1 MSNKETAGPT
11 SPAFLFLDES
21 PVPIP
26 QPSETL
32 SFRPQQTTAK
42 AVVCEVEEPA
52 VKCLRRFS
60 CVNVPTQAKIGL
72 EWATDH
78 NKITWRYSRFSKYFA
93 NYAKDGAFHLWAMPA
108 TPALPQK
115 KGALSAKPEYNS
127 GDCAFVFAITT
138 PTISGKATI
147 TDQLR
152 FVEKLRYIR
161 SKPDQSWVV

>member
-72 EWATDH
+72 EWHRPSLIA
-78 NKITWRYSRFSKYFA
+78 SS
-93 NYAKDGAFHLWAMPA
+93 P
-108 TPALPQK
+108 TPPSNTLPQK

-127 GDCAFVFAITT
+127 RRLRVRFRDHDADHFWQGDNYRSAAVC
-138 PTISGKATI
+138 
-147 TDQLR
+147 R
-152 FVEKLRYIR
+152 KLYS